1 MALITLPP
9 ELKLNIAD
17 SLDPDSTLNF
27 ALTCRDHATLL
38 KSLLK
43 QHARLLAKW
52 KVIDTTDARTL
63 LWETLRDVIANPR
76 LGWYIREL
84 NLPES
89 RQYNWNANESLRNSH
104 PKHGV
109 VPSEKDKAL
118 FIEAARGL
126 QDLYPG
132 FGVDES
138 NLLRRYSHAFNF
150 SPRPYDTIGSIED
163 RIHAGFE
170 DAIIAILLHH
180 LPYLTTIRHS
190 EVGMEDCLELVLWQ
204 IALGYKN
211 PVMAPKL
218 PLQHLKTVAVRY
230 ALDEGSS
237 SPDWACFYLSIPSV
251 KTFVGQA
258 MGGSPSEDVLR
269 TLFPTGAAPCSDVEE
284 LFFRHSVFDVDG
296 LATILANIRHL
307 KKLTYNGGDALVS
320 DSSWYEPKKVIRAV
334 ATHAG
339 RSLEELMLS
348 EEDTDSEPPEDG
360 PAIVS
365 LREFQKLRVLH
376 CQWRMLRP
384 DMAKEGDPEHDEPLE
399 QGYYRK
405 EDYEQIDVDFD
416 VRTLLPESLEEFY
429 MNGDFHDYD
438 EWEHMENTVKASSA
452 FTPHLS
458 MDKTCIKK
466 GGYWS
471 DRIGTAEEPDGAWSH
486 PLGRLFEGHHG

>member
-38 KSLLK
+38 KSLLR

-109 VPSEKDKAL
+109 VPSEEDKAL
-118 FIEAARGL
+118 FSEAARGL

-132 FGVDES
+132 FGVDEL
-138 NLLRRYSHAFNF
+138 NLQRRYSHAYNF
-150 SPRPYDTIGSIED
+150 SPRPYDTMGSIED

-170 DAIIAILLHH
+170 DAIIAILLHY
-180 LPYLTTIRHS
+180 LPYLTTISHS

-204 IALGYKN
+204 IALGYRN

-218 PLQHLKTVAVRY
+218 PLQHLKTVAVRSPR
-230 ALDEGSS
+230 DEGSS

-269 TLFPTGAAPCSDVEE
+269 TLFPTGAAPCSNVEE
-284 LFFRHSVFDVDG
+284 LLFRRCVIDVDG

-307 KKLTYNGGDALVS
+307 KKLTYDGGDALVS
-320 DSSWYEPKKVIRAV
+320 ESSYYEPKKVIRAI
-334 ATHAG
+334 ATHAN
-339 RSLEELMLS
+339 RSLEELILS
-348 EEDTDSEPPEDG
+348 EEDTDVGHQPPSVFQTDYNLIDRTSRGWPSVCFSSRVPEA
-360 PAIVS
+360 PCTS
-365 LREFQKLRVLH
+365 LSLAHASPRHGKRG
-376 CQWRMLRP
+376 RP
-384 DMAKEGDPEHDEPLE
+384 
-399 QGYYRK
+399 
-405 EDYEQIDVDFD
+405 
-416 VRTLLPESLEEFY
+416 
-429 MNGDFHDYD
+429 
-438 EWEHMENTVKASSA
+438 
-452 FTPHLS
+452 
-458 MDKTCIKK
+458 
-466 GGYWS
+466 
-471 DRIGTAEEPDGAWSH
+471 
-486 PLGRLFEGHHG
+486 